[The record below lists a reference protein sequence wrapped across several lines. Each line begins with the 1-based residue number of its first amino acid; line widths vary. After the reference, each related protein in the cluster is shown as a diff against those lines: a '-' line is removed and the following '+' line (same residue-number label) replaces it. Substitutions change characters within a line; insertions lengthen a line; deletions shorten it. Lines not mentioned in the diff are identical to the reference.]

1 MTGNKF
7 CFNKIFFIGRMTT
20 ITDFLSKQQITC
32 SMKHKKERYPEL
44 HEAVLYVV
52 IDSCAKEVSHKPF
65 HVAEGRTNLLN
76 PSE

>member
-1 MTGNKF
+1 
-7 CFNKIFFIGRMTT
+7 MTT
-20 ITDFLSKQQITC
+20 ITDFLSKQQIMC

-52 IDSCAKEVSHKPF
+52 IDSCAKEMSHKPF
-65 HVAEGRTNLLN
+65 HKAERRRNLPN